1 MTIPLNGRK
10 PSGHHAV
17 TVVTVVTALPMT
29 MPIGAAEDAAD
40 DELVA
45 RLRAGDRDAIE
56 QAYVAHHAAIRG
68 FARRL
73 VGDPASA
80 EDIVHEAFVALPRA
94 IRRFR
99 GEGSLRSFLI
109 GVAINHSRRHVRS
122 AMRRRRATE
131 RLAAQGE
138 VLPPP
143 AAATPADDLA
153 RKRLASRLW
162 SALDRLPIDQRVVFV
177 LCEVEQRTSVEA
189 AEIVGAPEGTVR
201 TRLFHAKRKLREILE
216 DERDG

>member
-1 MTIPLNGRK
+1 MTM
-10 PSGHHAV
+10 
-17 TVVTVVTALPMT
+17 PMT
-29 MPIGAAEDAAD
+29 MPIGAADETAD
-40 DELVA
+40 DDLVA
-45 RLRAGDRDAIE
+45 RLRAGDRRAVE

-73 VGDPASA
+73 VGDDSSA

-94 IRRFR
+94 IRGFR

-131 RLAAQGE
+131 RLAAHDE
-138 VLPPP
+138 VISPP
-143 AAATPADDLA
+143 AARTPAEDLA

-162 SALDRLPIDQRVVFV
+162 SALDQLPIEQRAVFV
-177 LCEVEQRTSVEA
+177 LCEAEQRTSVEVS
-189 AEIVGAPEGTVR
+189 EIVGAPEGTVR

-216 DERDG
+216 AERGG

>member
-1 MTIPLNGRK
+1 MSAKISLNG
-10 PSGHHAV
+10 PGPAGHHA
-17 TVVTVVTALPMT
+17 TVTAISMT

-40 DELVA
+40 DDLVA
-45 RLRAGDRDAIE
+45 RLREGDRNAVE

-73 VGDPASA
+73 VGDEASA

-131 RLAAQGE
+131 RLAAHDE
-138 VLPPP
+138 VLPAAP
-143 AAATPADDLA
+143 AATPAEDLQ
-153 RKRLASRLW
+153 RKRLAHRLW
-162 SALDRLPIDQRVVFV
+162 SALDRLPIDQRAVFV
-177 LCEVEQRTSVEA
+177 LCEAEQRTSVEV

-216 DERDG
+216 DTRDG